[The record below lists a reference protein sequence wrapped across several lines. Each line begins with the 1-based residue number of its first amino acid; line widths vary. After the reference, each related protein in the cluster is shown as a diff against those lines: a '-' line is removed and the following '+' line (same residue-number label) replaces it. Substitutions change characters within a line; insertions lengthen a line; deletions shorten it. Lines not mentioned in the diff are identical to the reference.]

1 LHHGDGVRDRALLVV
16 IRDRAGS
23 RSSTDR
29 LDELQRLA
37 ASAGVA
43 VAQAVARECR
53 QYDPAFFITAGKLA
67 EIKTFV
73 RECDTGVVIFDSEL
87 SPAQQRNLE
96 DELGTAV
103 ADRTGLILDIFA
115 QRARSREGKL
125 QVELAQLNY
134 LLPRLTGKGKAL
146 SRLGGGIGTRG
157 PGETKLETDRRRIEA
172 RIARIRREVRSV
184 AGRRAG
190 QRRSRKES
198 LIRTAA
204 LVGYTSVGKTTLFN
218 RLAGESAFTSPQLF
232 ATLDPLVRRT
242 ALPDGLPYF
251 ISDTVGFIKRLP
263 PALLSSFKATLEEVL
278 EAGLILHVIDLSA
291 PNAEAQAASVEKTLA
306 EIGARGIPTI
316 RIYNKIDRLP
326 DRRALLARNEIETE
340 SVYLSAVTGEGL
352 PALKSR
358 IRALLF
364 EGLRVFYIRVPHDR
378 EDIWASLEKRSLI
391 LKRREGAGHLE
402 ARVMAEPSRL
412 IDLAAYIVSGE
423 PTW

>member
-1 LHHGDGVRDRALLVV
+1 MNRTVLVHLMTSSRDRSEAIESMAELEDLA
-16 IRDRAGS
+16 RAAGA
-23 RSSTDR
+23 RIARKVFQTR
-29 LDELQRLA
+29 
-37 ASAGVA
+37 ASPD
-43 VAQAVARECR
+43 ART
-53 QYDPAFFITAGKLA
+53 FIGGGKVE
-67 EIKTFV
+67 EIKGIL
-73 RECDTGVVIFDSEL
+73 RETGADLVLFDQDMKPS
-87 SPAQQRNLE
+87 QQRSLE
-96 DELGTAV
+96 QALEARV
-103 ADRTGLILDIFA
+103 IDRTQLILDIFA
-115 QRARSREGKL
+115 RRARTTEGKL
-125 QVELAQLNY
+125 QVELAQLTY

>member
-1 LHHGDGVRDRALLVV
+1 MNRTVLVHLLTSSRDRSEAIESMAELEDLARAAGARIARKVFQTRASPDPRTFIGGGKVEEIEGILRETGADLV
-16 IRDRAGS
+16 
-23 RSSTDR
+23 
-29 LDELQRLA
+29 L
-37 ASAGVA
+37 
-43 VAQAVARECR
+43 
-53 QYDPAFFITAGKLA
+53 
-67 EIKTFV
+67 
-73 RECDTGVVIFDSEL
+73 FDQDMKPS
-87 SPAQQRNLE
+87 QQRSLE
-96 DELGTAV
+96 QALEARV
-103 ADRTGLILDIFA
+103 IDRTQLILDIFA
-115 QRARSREGKL
+115 RRARTTEGKL
-125 QVELAQLNY
+125 QVELAQLTY

-198 LIRTAA
+198 LIRTAV

-251 ISDTVGFIKRLP
+251 ISDTVGFVKRLP

>member
-1 LHHGDGVRDRALLVV
+1 MNRTVLVHLMTSSRDRSEAIESMAELEDLARAAGARIARKVFQTRASPDPRTFIGGGKVEEIEGILRETGADLV
-16 IRDRAGS
+16 
-23 RSSTDR
+23 
-29 LDELQRLA
+29 L
-37 ASAGVA
+37 
-43 VAQAVARECR
+43 
-53 QYDPAFFITAGKLA
+53 
-67 EIKTFV
+67 
-73 RECDTGVVIFDSEL
+73 FDQDMKPS
-87 SPAQQRNLE
+87 QQRSLE
-96 DELGTAV
+96 QALEARV
-103 ADRTGLILDIFA
+103 IDRTQLILDIFA
-115 QRARSREGKL
+115 RRARTTEGKL
-125 QVELAQLNY
+125 QVELAQLTY

-251 ISDTVGFIKRLP
+251 ISDTVGFVKRLP

>member
-1 LHHGDGVRDRALLVV
+1 MNRTVLVHLMTSSRDRSEAIESMAELEDLA
-16 IRDRAGS
+16 RAAGA
-23 RSSTDR
+23 RIARKVFQTR
-29 LDELQRLA
+29 
-37 ASAGVA
+37 ASP
-43 VAQAVARECR
+43 
-53 QYDPAFFITAGKLA
+53 DPRTFIGGGKVE
-67 EIKTFV
+67 EIKGIL
-73 RECDTGVVIFDSEL
+73 RETGADLVLFDQDMKPS
-87 SPAQQRNLE
+87 QQRSLE
-96 DELGTAV
+96 QALEARV
-103 ADRTGLILDIFA
+103 IDRTQLILDIFA
-115 QRARSREGKL
+115 RRARTTEGKL
-125 QVELAQLNY
+125 QVELAQLTY

>member
-1 LHHGDGVRDRALLVV
+1 MNRTILVHLMTASRDRAEAIESMAELEDLA
-16 IRDRAGS
+16 RAAGA
-23 RSSTDR
+23 RIARKVFQTR
-29 LDELQRLA
+29 
-37 ASAGVA
+37 ASPD
-43 VAQAVARECR
+43 ART
-53 QYDPAFFITAGKLA
+53 FIGGGKVE
-67 EIKTFV
+67 EIKGIL
-73 RECDTGVVIFDSEL
+73 RETGADLVLFDQDMKPS
-87 SPAQQRNLE
+87 QQRSLE
-96 DELGTAV
+96 QALEARV
-103 ADRTGLILDIFA
+103 IDRTQLILDIFA
-115 QRARSREGKL
+115 RRARTTEGKL
-125 QVELAQLNY
+125 QVELAQLTY

-251 ISDTVGFIKRLP
+251 ISDTVGFVKRLP
-263 PALLSSFKATLEEVL
+263 PALLASFKATLEEVL

-291 PNAEAQAASVEKTLA
+291 PNAEAQAAAVEKTLA
-306 EIGARGIPTI
+306 EIGARGIPTV

-326 DRRALLARNEIETE
+326 DRRALLSRNEIETE
-340 SVYLSAVTGEGL
+340 SVYLSAATGEGL

>member
-1 LHHGDGVRDRALLVV
+1 MNRTVLVHLMTSSRDRSEAIESMAELEDLARAAGARIARKVFQTRASPDPRTFIGGGKVEEIEGILRETGADLV
-16 IRDRAGS
+16 
-23 RSSTDR
+23 
-29 LDELQRLA
+29 L
-37 ASAGVA
+37 
-43 VAQAVARECR
+43 
-53 QYDPAFFITAGKLA
+53 
-67 EIKTFV
+67 
-73 RECDTGVVIFDSEL
+73 FDQDMKPS
-87 SPAQQRNLE
+87 QQRSLE
-96 DELGTAV
+96 QALEARV
-103 ADRTGLILDIFA
+103 IDRTQLILDIFA
-115 QRARSREGKL
+115 RRARTTEGKL
-125 QVELAQLNY
+125 QVELAQLTY

>member
-1 LHHGDGVRDRALLVV
+1 MNRTVLVHLMTSSRDRSEAIESMAELEDLA
-16 IRDRAGS
+16 RAAGA
-23 RSSTDR
+23 RIARKVFQTR
-29 LDELQRLA
+29 
-37 ASAGVA
+37 ASP
-43 VAQAVARECR
+43 
-53 QYDPAFFITAGKLA
+53 DPRTFIGGGKVE
-67 EIKTFV
+67 EIKGIL
-73 RECDTGVVIFDSEL
+73 RETGADLVLFDQDMKPS
-87 SPAQQRNLE
+87 QQRSLE
-96 DELGTAV
+96 QALEARV
-103 ADRTGLILDIFA
+103 IDRTQLILDIFA
-115 QRARSREGKL
+115 RRARTTEGKL
-125 QVELAQLNY
+125 QVELAQLTY

-251 ISDTVGFIKRLP
+251 ISDTVGFVKRLP

-326 DRRALLARNEIETE
+326 DRRAFLARNEIETE

>member
-1 LHHGDGVRDRALLVV
+1 MNRTILVHLMTASRDRAEAIESMAELEDLA
-16 IRDRAGS
+16 RAAGA
-23 RSSTDR
+23 RIARKVFQTR
-29 LDELQRLA
+29 
-37 ASAGVA
+37 ASPD
-43 VAQAVARECR
+43 ART
-53 QYDPAFFITAGKLA
+53 FIGGGKVE
-67 EIKTFV
+67 EIKGIL
-73 RECDTGVVIFDSEL
+73 RETGADLVLFDQDMKPS
-87 SPAQQRNLE
+87 QQRSLE
-96 DELGTAV
+96 QALEARV
-103 ADRTGLILDIFA
+103 IDRTQLILDIFA
-115 QRARSREGKL
+115 RRARTTEGKL
-125 QVELAQLNY
+125 QVELAQLTY

-184 AGRRAG
+184 VGRRAG

-251 ISDTVGFIKRLP
+251 ISDTVGFVKRLP
-263 PALLSSFKATLEEVL
+263 PALLASFKATLEEVL

-291 PNAEAQAASVEKTLA
+291 PNAEAQAAAVEKTLA
-306 EIGARGIPTI
+306 EIGARGIPTV

-326 DRRALLARNEIETE
+326 DRRALLSRNEIETE
-340 SVYLSAVTGEGL
+340 SVYLSAATGEGL

-402 ARVMAEPSRL
+402 ARIMAEPSRL

>member
-1 LHHGDGVRDRALLVV
+1 MNRTVLVHLMTSSRDRSEAIESMAELEDLARAAGARIARKVFQTRASPDPRTFIGGGKVEEIEGILRETGADLV
-16 IRDRAGS
+16 
-23 RSSTDR
+23 
-29 LDELQRLA
+29 L
-37 ASAGVA
+37 
-43 VAQAVARECR
+43 
-53 QYDPAFFITAGKLA
+53 
-67 EIKTFV
+67 
-73 RECDTGVVIFDSEL
+73 FDQDMKPS
-87 SPAQQRNLE
+87 QQRSLE
-96 DELGTAV
+96 QALEARV
-103 ADRTGLILDIFA
+103 IDRTQLILDIFA
-115 QRARSREGKL
+115 RRARTTEGKL
-125 QVELAQLNY
+125 QVELAQLTY

-204 LVGYTSVGKTTLFN
+204 LVGYTSIGKTTLFN

-251 ISDTVGFIKRLP
+251 ISDTVGFVKRLP

>member
-1 LHHGDGVRDRALLVV
+1 MNRTVLVHLMTSSRDRSEAIESMAELEDLA
-16 IRDRAGS
+16 RAAGA
-23 RSSTDR
+23 RIARKVFQTR
-29 LDELQRLA
+29 
-37 ASAGVA
+37 ASP
-43 VAQAVARECR
+43 
-53 QYDPAFFITAGKLA
+53 DPRTFIGGGKVE
-67 EIKTFV
+67 EIKGIL
-73 RECDTGVVIFDSEL
+73 RETGADLVLFDQDMKPS
-87 SPAQQRNLE
+87 QQRSLE
-96 DELGTAV
+96 QALEARV
-103 ADRTGLILDIFA
+103 IDRTQLILDIFA
-115 QRARSREGKL
+115 RRARTTEGKL
-125 QVELAQLNY
+125 QVELAQLTY

-340 SVYLSAVTGEGL
+340 SVYLSAATGEGL

>member
-1 LHHGDGVRDRALLVV
+1 
-16 IRDRAGS
+16 
-23 RSSTDR
+23 
-29 LDELQRLA
+29 
-37 ASAGVA
+37 
-43 VAQAVARECR
+43 
-53 QYDPAFFITAGKLA
+53 
-67 EIKTFV
+67 
-73 RECDTGVVIFDSEL
+73 
-87 SPAQQRNLE
+87 
-96 DELGTAV
+96 
-103 ADRTGLILDIFA
+103 
-115 QRARSREGKL
+115 
-125 QVELAQLNY
+125 
-134 LLPRLTGKGKAL
+134 
-146 SRLGGGIGTRG
+146 
-157 PGETKLETDRRRIEA
+157 
-172 RIARIRREVRSV
+172 
-184 AGRRAG
+184 
-190 QRRSRKES
+190 

-251 ISDTVGFIKRLP
+251 ISDTVGFVKRLP

>member
-1 LHHGDGVRDRALLVV
+1 MNRTVLVHLMTSSRDRSEAIESMAELEDLA
-16 IRDRAGS
+16 RAAGA
-23 RSSTDR
+23 RIARKVFQTR
-29 LDELQRLA
+29 
-37 ASAGVA
+37 ASP
-43 VAQAVARECR
+43 
-53 QYDPAFFITAGKLA
+53 DPRTFIGGGKVE
-67 EIKTFV
+67 EIKGIL
-73 RECDTGVVIFDSEL
+73 RETGADLVLFDQDMKPS
-87 SPAQQRNLE
+87 QQRSLE
-96 DELGTAV
+96 QALEARV
-103 ADRTGLILDIFA
+103 IDRTQLILDIFA
-115 QRARSREGKL
+115 RRARTTEGKL
-125 QVELAQLNY
+125 QVELAQLTY

-251 ISDTVGFIKRLP
+251 ISDTVGFVKRLP